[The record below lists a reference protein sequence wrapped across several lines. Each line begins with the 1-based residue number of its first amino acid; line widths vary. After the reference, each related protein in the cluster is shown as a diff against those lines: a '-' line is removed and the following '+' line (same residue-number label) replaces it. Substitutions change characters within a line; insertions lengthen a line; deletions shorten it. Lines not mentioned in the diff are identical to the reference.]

1 MPLQPI
7 DVLMRMNLFGSGDEC
22 QADSL
27 WRLIDRRLLAI
38 GGTQPIDPLNQDVMH
53 HLGWL
58 DTG

>member
-1 MPLQPI
+1 MPLKPI
-7 DVLMRMNLFGSGDEC
+7 DVLMRMDLVGSGEEC
-22 QADSL
+22 QADLL

-38 GGTQPIDPLNQDVMH
+38 GGTHPIDPLNQDVMH